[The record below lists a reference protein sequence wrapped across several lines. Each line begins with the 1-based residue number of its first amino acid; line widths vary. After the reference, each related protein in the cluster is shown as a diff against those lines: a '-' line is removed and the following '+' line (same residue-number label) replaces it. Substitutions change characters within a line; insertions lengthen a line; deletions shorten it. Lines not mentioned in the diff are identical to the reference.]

1 MFKTWSITEKTSFLV
16 PLGNPGA
23 AVRGRVPRPGHGP
36 RAAAPSGGGGGLVRF
51 LLFLRAPRDPGLPFP
66 SPPRPPGPPG
76 RVPGLS
82 RLSCSWCPSC
92 CFCWDSP
99 KMTSCRKATG
109 CHLLLQMTLE
119 RRFELP
125 GSVCTEIKKQTNK
138 QTCRRPSASPGFTST
153 DSANCRSSAVF

>member
-1 MFKTWSITEKTSFLV
+1 MVDHRKNQFFGSPWKPRRCRAGPCSSTGPRPESSCPVGGRRGACVLSPVPPGTS
-16 PLGNPGA
+16 GPGA
-23 AVRGRVPRPGHGP
+23 PISVA
-36 RAAAPSGGGGGLVRF
+36 S
-51 LLFLRAPRDPGLPFP
+51 
-66 SPPRPPGPPG
+66 RPPGPPG